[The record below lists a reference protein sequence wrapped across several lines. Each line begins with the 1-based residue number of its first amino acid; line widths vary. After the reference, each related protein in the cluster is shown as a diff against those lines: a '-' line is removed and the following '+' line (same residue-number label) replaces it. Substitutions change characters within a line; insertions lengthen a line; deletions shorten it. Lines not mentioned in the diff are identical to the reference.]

1 MPNSLLIQRGKQDP
15 SGLWLTFDRKVAPRG
30 WFQKSIRRWVP
41 RVASSFGL
49 LAGTTCPGK
58 TPFCDS
64 CYGTKSEQGQG
75 VSELLQHN
83 TALLTNAS
91 EERTYQLLSDMVRKY
106 RHDARTRQLL
116 PRELIFRIHW
126 DGDFFSEAYARA
138 WARVIRESPEVTFWV
153 YTRSFVPAMNVVPIL
168 AGIPNLALYLSTD
181 LWNVELAR
189 NVVAEYPSVLLA
201 YCTVDYK
208 TGRQLARAIP
218 ARKVQVCPE
227 NDGRL
232 PLMGGDE
239 TATDGG
245 RGACVTCMLCPDAR
259 CDIIFSTSHKYDA
272 SAPNHIRGQGALFSI
287 DAVPVTLGRRLP
299 ANLADVI

>member
-1 MPNSLLIQRGKQDP
+1 MPKGLLIPRGKQDP

-30 WFQKSIRRWVP
+30 WLQQRIPRWVP

-49 LAGTTCPGK
+49 LAGATCPGK

-75 VSELLQHN
+75 VSELLRHN
-83 TALLTNAS
+83 TLLLRNAS
-91 EERTYQLLSDMVRKY
+91 EEHMYELLSDMMRKY
-106 RHDARTRQLL
+106 RHDAQLWRL
-116 PRELIFRIHW
+116 APRELIFRIHW

-138 WARVIRESPEVTFWV
+138 WARVIRENPEVIFWV
-153 YTRSFVPAMNVVPIL
+153 YTRSFVPSANVAPIL
-168 AGIPNLALYLSTD
+168 AGIPNLALYLSAD
-181 LWNVELAR
+181 VWNVELAR
-189 NVVAEYPSVLLA
+189 TVAAAYPGVLLA

-208 TGRQLARAIP
+208 TGRQLARAVRG
-218 ARKVQVCPE
+218 RKVQVCPE

-239 TATDGG
+239 TVTNGG
-245 RGACVTCMLCPDAR
+245 RGACVSCMLCPDAR

-272 SAPNHIRGQGALFSI
+272 SAANHIRGQGALFPI
-287 DAVPVTLGRRLP
+287 DTVPITLGRKHTSD
-299 ANLADVI
+299 LADVI